1 MSLLMQAL
9 KKAERAKQSAA
20 DDDATDKPS
29 QAFDEVLA
37 LTPEPAAPARTSL
50 SLDLEPMSGLS
61 LEPIA
66 AAPQAS
72 LQPSPDP
79 LPAPSDH
86 RTAGLT
92 LDLAPDPSAPPSA
105 AQAMAFEPATSAAPA
120 PAPAM
125 ASGAATTP
133 ASGATMAFEA
143 ATTAAPA
150 FASATA
156 HSSASTAASAAAP
169 ASASAAK
176 AGAAKS
182 AAGAPRADKAEQAAP
197 LRGAARA
204 RAAAAATVPS
214 ESAGLDRERLRL
226 IGWVALLVLVV
237 AGMGYYYW
245 QAIAAPGAGS
255 RLPPV
260 PMPPIGATG
269 ATPVKVAVAPDAA
282 AAATD
287 AALAD
292 TAAIAPPAARAG
304 SEELERRLSAAEQAL
319 AASQQLIQTQMA
331 QLNAPRPDRLPP
343 ITAPDNTDIRVAR
356 ASKRQV
362 VAPALENGYQAL
374 NSGDL
379 AQAQQQYEAALRD
392 SPTSR
397 DALLGLATLAARKGQ
412 GEQAAGYYLRL
423 LELDPNDATA
433 VAGLVGVRQG
443 DAAQSEARLRAILGT
458 NPDAGPVLFAL
469 GNLQAQQG
477 RWPDAQ
483 QAYFRAYT
491 AMPDNPD
498 YAYNLA
504 IGLDRLNQPKLALKY
519 YQRALALAQDR
530 AAAFDRNALRARMHE
545 LSAPAKQQ

>member
-29 QAFDEVLA
+29 QAFDDVLA
-37 LTPEPAAPARTSL
+37 LTPEPAAPAKPGL
-50 SLDLEPMSGLS
+50 NLDLEPMSGLS

-66 AAPQAS
+66 AAPQAG

-79 LPAPSDH
+79 LPAHSDH
-86 RTAGLT
+86 RAAGLT
-92 LDLAPDPSAPPSA
+92 LDLAPDPSAPPASTMAFGSA
-105 AQAMAFEPATSAAPA
+105 PAAAPAPAAAMAFEPAT
-120 PAPAM
+120 
-125 ASGAATTP
+125 
-133 ASGATMAFEA
+133 
-143 ATTAAPA
+143 
-150 FASATA
+150 
-156 HSSASTAASAAAP
+156 AAAP
-169 ASASAAK
+169 ASSSPAGSAASAAAK
-176 AGAAKS
+176 AGAAK
-182 AAGAPRADKAEQAAP
+182 ATGGTPRTDKADQSAP

-204 RAAAAATVPS
+204 RAAAAATAPS

-226 IGWVALLVLVV
+226 IGWIALLVLVV

-282 AAATD
+282 AAD
-287 AALAD
+287 PAL
-292 TAAIAPPAARAG
+292 PARAGGGGAMGAVSG

-319 AASQQLIQTQMA
+319 AASQQAMQAQMA
-331 QLNAPRPDRLPP
+331 QLSAPRPEQLAP
-343 ITAPDNTDIRVAR
+343 IAAPDNTDIRVSR
-356 ASKRQV
+356 ASQQQA

-392 SPTSR
+392 TPTSR
-397 DALLGLATLAARKGQ
+397 DALLGLATVAARKGQ

-443 DAAQSEARLRAILGT
+443 DTAQSEARLRAILGT

-477 RWPDAQ
+477 RWSEAQ

-504 IGLDRLNQPKLALKY
+504 IGLDRLNQGKLALKY
-519 YQRALALAQDR
+519 YQRALALAQDH
-530 AAAFDRNALRARMHE
+530 AAAFDRGALRLRMHE

>member
-29 QAFDEVLA
+29 QAFDDVLA
-37 LTPEPAAPARTSL
+37 LTPEPAAPARPGP

-66 AAPQAS
+66 ATPQAN

-92 LDLAPDPSAPPSA
+92 LDLAPDPSAPPPAS
-105 AQAMAFEPATSAAPA
+105 AMAFEPAPATAPAFASKTAPA
-120 PAPAM
+120 PAPAP
-125 ASGAATTP
+125 AGPAAGA
-133 ASGATMAFEA
+133 
-143 ATTAAPA
+143 
-150 FASATA
+150 
-156 HSSASTAASAAAP
+156 AASAAKPRRRRAP
-169 ASASAAK
+169 TRPSRPLPRG
-176 AGAAKS
+176 GAAC
-182 AAGAPRADKAEQAAP
+182 ARRQRRP
-197 LRGAARA
+197 LLRCPNRPAWTANA
-204 RAAAAATVPS
+204 CAW
-214 ESAGLDRERLRL
+214 SAGSRCWCGRA
-226 IGWVALLVLVV
+226 G
-237 AGMGYYYW
+237 GMGYYYW

-255 RLPPV
+255 LPPV
-260 PMPPIGATG
+260 PMPPIGATGATG

-282 AAATD
+282 D

-292 TAAIAPPAARAG
+292 TAPIAPSAAHAG

-331 QLNAPRPDRLPP
+331 QLSAPRPDRLPP
-343 ITAPDNTDIRVAR
+343 IAAPDNTDIRVAR
-356 ASKRQV
+356 ASKRQA

-397 DALLGLATLAARKGQ
+397 DALLGLAALAARKGQ

-443 DAAQSEARLRAILGT
+443 DTAQSEARLRAILGT

-477 RWPDAQ
+477 RWPEAQ

-504 IGLDRLNQPKLALKY
+504 IGLDRLNQGKLALKY
-519 YQRALALAQDR
+519 YQRALALAQDH
-530 AAAFDRNALRARMHE
+530 AAAFDRNALRTRMHE
-545 LSAPAKQQ
+545 LSAPAKPQ